1 MKNRSLHRRVLIS
14 ALVMG
19 LSATSLTGCG
29 QKTSEEHL
37 LAARQFIEAQDTE
50 SAILEFKN
58 AIQKNPQDPNPRFE
72 LGQLYVNQG
81 SYAAAE
87 KELNRALE
95 LGYDVAEVIPLLTL
109 AYQETNAEVALSEI
123 DHSVDGLTAVKR
135 AEVSFYKLEALI
147 KLEKKAEARQLI
159 DEIRQLDTN
168 SVFKGLALAYES
180 MLDEQYEKTLTQVEA
195 LREQSPLNKNVLQLL
210 ARLNLYLEKPDQA
223 IEAYQAYVK
232 AYPEDAETSF
242 ILSALLMDNE
252 RYDDAEPLV
261 DKLLTKSAGNP
272 LLNQYKAVIEVR
284 AGEFASALKHV
295 ETAIQGGRTDPLA
308 RLVGGY
314 SAYQLKDYAAATRHL
329 SMIASNLPKTHPAL
343 RMLADSLLYQG
354 NNEEALDVLSR
365 VDGDFSTDATL
376 FSKAGYKLL
385 QDGNVVDAQT
395 MIERSAELATTAED
409 LTRIGVLQLSLNDA
423 DGILNLEEAVKKAP
437 EVSSGQQ
444 TLANA
449 YIATKQFDK
458 ALGVAQEW
466 KEKEPQNPEP
476 WLTIAQVSIL
486 KNDFDAATKAIEA
499 AESLDPQNIKAKL
512 QRVSISLN
520 QKKVDEGLSYLK
532 QALDIEPTHQS
543 ALAMYYM
550 IMKQAGKANEGIDY
564 IKEIAS
570 RNPDSVT
577 PNIVLARVLLSE
589 NRYEEG
595 LSAINK
601 VPQSYDVPMPYWDT
615 KGRLLLAN
623 NKVNEAKE
631 LYSEWL
637 KVSPN
642 NKTATLGL
650 VMILDVQNKFADA
663 LDVTKKFLEKRP
675 DRQIDIVKSYLHAML
690 RQIRE
695 AEAILNKLTAEE
707 RMLPFVRGV
716 EARLQIYREDY
727 ADAVPNALAAYDE
740 IPSTRNLLVIMAA
753 YELTGNNDKSFALL
767 NTFLE
772 NNPDNLQA
780 RLLYAER
787 MIPKDRKGAITEYR
801 KVVKDWPDNA
811 IALNNLAFLELEE
824 GMLSDAEKHARQ
836 ALKVIPNAPEI
847 ADTLAQIL
855 VAQGEMEDAKEVYDG
870 IVDDNVR
877 SDEVFLNY
885 VELLL
890 KMDLKTLANRRL
902 GSRVF
907 ETQESKARVA
917 ELKKTYNI

>member
-1 MKNRSLHRRVLIS
+1 MKKRSLHRRVLLS
-14 ALVMG
+14 AILMG

-37 LAARQFIEAQDTE
+37 LAARQFIEARDTE

-72 LGQLYVNQG
+72 LGQLYVDEGNF
-81 SYAAAE
+81 AAAE

-95 LGYDVAEVIPLLTL
+95 LGYDVSAVIPLLTL
-109 AYQETNAEVALSEI
+109 AYQETNADVALAEI

-135 AEVSFYKLEALI
+135 AEVTFYKLEALI
-147 KLEKKAEARQLI
+147 KLDKKTEARQLI
-159 DEIRQLDTN
+159 DEIRELDTN
-168 SVFKGLALAYES
+168 SVYKGLSLAYES

-195 LREQSPLNKNVLQLL
+195 LREQSPLNKNVLQLQ
-210 ARLNLYLEKPDQA
+210 ARLNLYLKKPDQA
-223 IEAYQAYVK
+223 IEAYQAYVQ

-252 RYDDAEPLV
+252 RYEDAEPLV

-284 AGEFASALKHV
+284 AGEFASALQHV
-295 ETAIQGGRTDPLA
+295 EKAIQGGRTDPLA

-329 SMIASNLPKTHPAL
+329 SMIASNLPPTHPAL

-354 NNEEALDVLSR
+354 ENEEAMDVLSR

-385 QDGNVVDAQT
+385 QDGNVVDAQA
-395 MIERSAELATTAED
+395 MIERSADLATTAED

-437 EVSSGQQ
+437 EISSGQQ

-458 ALGVAQEW
+458 ALGVAREW
-466 KEKEPQNPEP
+466 QEKEPQNAEP

-486 KNDFDAATKAIEA
+486 KDDFAAATKAIEK
-499 AESLDPQNIKAKL
+499 AESLDPRNIKAKL
-512 QRVSISLN
+512 QRVSIAMN
-520 QKKVDEGLSYLK
+520 EKKPDEAVNWLK
-532 QALDIEPTHQS
+532 QALEIDPTHQS

-550 IMKQAGKANEGIDY
+550 IKQQAGKANEGIDY

-570 RNPDSVT
+570 RNPKSDT
-577 PNIVLARVLLSE
+577 PKIVLARILLSE

-595 LSAINK
+595 LKVINQ
-601 VPQSYDVPMPYWDT
+601 VPQRPDVAMPYWDT

-623 NKVNEAKE
+623 NQVNEAKA
-631 LYSEWL
+631 LYTEWL
-637 KVSPN
+637 SISPN

-663 LDVTKKFLEKRP
+663 LEVTKKFLEKRP
-675 DRQIDIVKSYLHAML
+675 DRQIEIVKSYLHSML
-690 RQIRE
+690 REIRE
-695 AEAILNKLTAEE
+695 TEAILGKLTPEE

-727 ADAVPNALAAYDE
+727 LDAVPNALAAYEE
-740 IPSTRNLLVIMAA
+740 IPSTRNLLVLMAA
-753 YELTGNNDKSFALL
+753 YELSGSNDKAFAVL
-767 NTFLE
+767 NEFLQ
-772 NNPDNLQA
+772 NNPANLQA
-780 RLLYAER
+780 RLLFAER
-787 MIPKDRKGAITEYR
+787 MIPKDRKQAIGEYR
-801 KVVKDWPDNA
+801 KVAKDWPDNA

-824 GMLSDAEKHARQ
+824 GMLDDAEEHARQ

-855 VAQGEMEDAKEVYDG
+855 IAQGEMEEAKSIYDK
-870 IVDDNVR
+870 IVDENVR

-885 VELLL
+885 IELLL
-890 KMDLKTLANRRL
+890 KMDMKTLANRRL

-907 ETQESKARVA
+907 DAPESQARVA
-917 ELKKTYNI
+917 ALKKTYNI